1 MEKVDN
7 DKVYDILREAVTAE
21 IEAVPDGEWAL
32 VQKHALVYYEPD
44 TILYQNPLYFIQIV
58 TATDNSYEHR
68 LGTGFFFQAQ
78 PLDSIRRYKET
89 RKEYDLYTKLWKKEQ
104 DAPDYPIL
112 GAFLISD
119 EERENIWDYI

>member
-7 DKVYDILREAVTAE
+7 NKVYDILREAVTTAV
-21 IEAVPDGEWAL
+21 EAVPESEWAL
-32 VQKHALVYYEPD
+32 VQKHALVYYVPD

-78 PLDSIRRYKET
+78 PLESIQRYKET
-89 RKEYDLYTKLWKKEQ
+89 RREYELTTKMWKKEQ
-104 DAPDYPIL
+104 DAPDYPIF

-119 EERENIWDYI
+119 EECEKIWDYL